1 MRKGKLTPTQ
11 AALLDKLQNVS
22 YPASYEYL
30 KQYVE
35 LNSFDITFN
44 TLFLKGYFSRVET
57 NDFSNQYNLI

>member
-30 KQYVE
+30 KQYAE
-35 LNSFDITFN
+35 LDSFDITFN